1 MTKGLTS
8 IIVPSRSPEFLQ
20 KTVDDLLLKAEGN
33 IEIIIVL
40 DGIWPEKYN
49 WSDKRIRVIHQGTIH
64 NSLGMRAAINTGVAL
79 AEGEYL
85 LKCDEHTLWDKGYDK
100 KLIVESQDNTMQVPR
115 RYRLDADNWK
125 IVEDG
130 RDPVDYMYLEYPY
143 LKPYDKTQ
151 GLHGN
156 WDKQRYYDRKD
167 ILIDDLM
174 TMQGSCYFLPRKLWD
189 SVIVEMD
196 NKNYHSFTAEAQEL
210 SNKIWLSGNRVVVNK
225 NTWIAHLHKGGRGR
239 RYGFSNEQYR
249 KHEEGMERGRLYCI
263 DFWVNN
269 KWDKRVHDFE
279 WLIEKFW
286 PVPGWPEDWKT
297 RIHTDKKLDYS
308 TLKYK
313 DDPWLS
319 GLRTE

>member
-1 MTKGLTS
+1 
-8 IIVPSRSPEFLQ
+8 
-20 KTVDDLLLKAEGN
+20 
-33 IEIIIVL
+33 
-40 DGIWPEKYN
+40 
-49 WSDKRIRVIHQGTIH
+49 
-64 NSLGMRAAINTGVAL
+64 
-79 AEGEYL
+79 
-85 LKCDEHTLWDKGYDK
+85 
-100 KLIVESQDNTMQVPR
+100 
-115 RYRLDADNWK
+115 
-125 IVEDG
+125 
-130 RDPVDYMYLEYPY
+130 MYLEYPY